1 MSTLL
6 TPFRGVRYSA
16 QCLPHLEEIM
26 TPPYDV
32 IHETERAAYM
42 ARSPYNM
49 IHLIL
54 GAEYGADTV
63 QNNRFTR
70 AAGSLQ
76 EWRRQSVLVPEDQP
90 ALYLY
95 QQEFTVHGLP
105 VTRTGVISRVRLA
118 SYASGD
124 IVPHEQTF
132 AGPKA
137 DLLRLWSA
145 CQANLSLIFA
155 VYADATHSLE
165 RLFAPTLATSPQREV
180 QHWMEG
186 QHRLW
191 VVTDPATIAQAQRA
205 MQDTPLVIADGHHR
219 YETGLALREVMR
231 QQNPQG
237 SPIAPYDSVM
247 MYCANIYDAGVVIL
261 PTHRL
266 VQHLPIPDM
275 ATLLQQLPWIQTEV
289 VPRHTASES
298 LPQWQHRIERLLRER
313 QEQGSVFAL
322 YAGGD
327 SCYVITVSPAAAV
340 QHVHAETASAAWK
353 RLDVSVL
360 HYGLL
365 PALQACLPAAQPTM
379 AYARAGDEVLDA
391 VARGAYDLAVLMNP
405 TPLQDMVQIAR
416 GGERMPPKST
426 YFYPKLPTGLVI
438 NCFDL

>member
-1 MSTLL
+1 
-6 TPFRGVRYSA
+6 
-16 QCLPHLEEIM
+16 M

-32 IHETERAAYM
+32 INETERAAYM
-42 ARSPYNM
+42 ARSPYSM

-54 GAEYGADTV
+54 GAEYGEDTTE
-63 QNNRFTR
+63 NNRFTR
-70 AAGSLQ
+70 AAGLLQ
-76 EWRRQSVLVPEDQP
+76 EWRRQGVLVPERQP

-95 QQEFTVHGLP
+95 QQEFTLHGFP
-105 VTRTGVISRVRLA
+105 VTRTGIISRVRLA
-118 SYASGD
+118 SYESGD
-124 IVPHEQTF
+124 IVPHEQTL

-155 VYADATHSLE
+155 VYADATRSLE
-165 RLFAPTLATSPQREV
+165 TLFAPTLATRPQREV
-180 QHWMEG
+180 RHWMEG

-191 VVTDPATIAQAQRA
+191 VVTDPAMIAQAQRA
-205 MQDTPLVIADGHHR
+205 MQDKPLVIADGHHR
-219 YETGLALREVMR
+219 YETGLALREALRR
-231 QQNPQG
+231 QHPPG
-237 SPIAPYDSVM
+237 GLMAPYDSVM
-247 MYCANIYDAGVVIL
+247 MYCTNIYDAGVVIL

-275 ATLLQQLPWIQTEV
+275 ATLLQQVPWIQTEV
-289 VPRHTASES
+289 LPRHTASES
-298 LPQWQHRIERLLRER
+298 IAQWQHRIERLLRAR

-327 SCYVITVSPAAAV
+327 SCYIITVAPAVAV
-340 QHVHAETASAAWK
+340 QHVQAETASPAWK

-360 HYGLL
+360 HHGLL
-365 PALQACLPAAQPTM
+365 PALQARLPTARPTI
-379 AYARAGDEVLDA
+379 AYARAGDEVFGA
-391 VARGAYDLAVLMNP
+391 VARGVYDLAVLMNP

>member
-1 MSTLL
+1 
-6 TPFRGVRYSA
+6 
-16 QCLPHLEEIM
+16 M

-32 IHETERAAYM
+32 IHETERVAYM

-54 GAEYGADTV
+54 GAESAADTGE
-63 QNNRFTR
+63 NNRFTR
-70 AAGSLQ
+70 AAGLLQ
-76 EWRRQSVLVPEDQP
+76 EWRRQRVLVPEHQP

-95 QQEFTVHGLP
+95 QQEFPVHGLP

-145 CQANLSLIFA
+145 CHANLSLIFA
-155 VYADATHSLE
+155 IYADATRSLE
-165 RLFAPTLATSPQREV
+165 TLFAPILATPPHREV

-186 QHRLW
+186 PHRLW
-191 VVTDPATIAQAQRA
+191 VVTDPAMITQAQRA
-205 MQDTPLVIADGHHR
+205 MQDKPLVIADGHHR
-219 YETGLALREVMR
+219 YETGLALRDVMR
-231 QQNPQG
+231 RQHPRG
-237 SPIAPYDSVM
+237 GGPVAPYDTVM

-266 VQHLPIPDM
+266 VQHMPIPDM

-289 VPRHTASES
+289 VPRRVASES
-298 LPQWQHRIERLLRER
+298 LLQWQHRIERLLRER
-313 QEQGSVFAL
+313 QEQGSVFAF

-327 SCYVITVSPAAAV
+327 SCHVVNVTAAAAM
-340 QHVHAETASAAWK
+340 QHVHADAASSAWK

-360 HYGLL
+360 HYGIL
-365 PALQACLPAAQPTM
+365 PALQACLPVAQPTV
-379 AYARAGDEVLDA
+379 AYARAGDEVLGA

-405 TPLQDMVQIAR
+405 TPLQAMVQIAR
-416 GGERMPPKST
+416 GGEPMPPKST

-438 NCFDL
+438 NCFDV

>member
-1 MSTLL
+1 
-6 TPFRGVRYSA
+6 
-16 QCLPHLEEIM
+16 
-26 TPPYDV
+26 
-32 IHETERAAYM
+32 
-42 ARSPYNM
+42 
-49 IHLIL
+49 
-54 GAEYGADTV
+54 
-63 QNNRFTR
+63 
-70 AAGSLQ
+70 
-76 EWRRQSVLVPEDQP
+76 
-90 ALYLY
+90 
-95 QQEFTVHGLP
+95 
-105 VTRTGVISRVRLA
+105 VRLA
-118 SYASGD
+118 SYESGD

-155 VYADATHSLE
+155 VYADATRRLE
-165 RLFAPTLATSPQREV
+165 TLFASTLATRPQREV

-191 VVTDPATIAQAQRA
+191 VVTDPAMITQAQRA
-205 MQDTPLVIADGHHR
+205 MQDKPLVIADGHHR
-219 YETGLALREVMR
+219 YETGLALRDAMR
-231 QQNPQG
+231 RQHPQG
-237 SPIAPYDSVM
+237 DPVAPYDFVM
-247 MYCANIYDAGVVIL
+247 MYCTNIYDSGVVIL

-275 ATLLQQLPWIQTEV
+275 ATLLQQVPWIQTEIL
-289 VPRHTASES
+289 PRHTASES
-298 LPQWQHRIERLLRER
+298 MPQWQHRIERLLRER

-327 SCYVITVSPAAAV
+327 SCYMITVAPAVAA
-340 QHVHAETASAAWK
+340 QHVQAETASPAWK

-365 PALQACLPAAQPTM
+365 PALQAHLPAAQPTI
-379 AYARAGDEVLDA
+379 AYARAGDEVFSA
-391 VARGAYDLAVLMNP
+391 VARGVYDLAVLMNP

>member
-1 MSTLL
+1 MPTVL
-6 TPFRGVRYSA
+6 TPFRGVRYSV
-16 QCLPHLEEIM
+16 QCLPHLGEIM

-32 IHETERAAYM
+32 INEAERAAYM

-54 GAEYGADTV
+54 GAEYAEDTV
-63 QNNRFTR
+63 ENNRFSR
-70 AAGSLQ
+70 AAQLLQ
-76 EWRRQSVLVPEDQP
+76 EWRHQSVLVPESRP

-95 QQEFTVHGLP
+95 QQEFSVHGVP
-105 VTRTGVISRVRLA
+105 VTRTGVISRVQLA
-118 SYASGD
+118 SYDSGD

-155 VYADATHSLE
+155 VYADATRTLDT
-165 RLFAPTLATSPQREV
+165 LFAPTLATPPQREV
-180 QHWMEG
+180 RHWMEG

-205 MQDTPLVIADGHHR
+205 MQDKPLVIADGHHR
-219 YETGLALREVMR
+219 YETGLALREAMR
-231 QQNPQG
+231 QQCPRSG
-237 SPIAPYDSVM
+237 PVAPYDSIM

-261 PTHRL
+261 PTHRF
-266 VQHLPIPDM
+266 VQHMPVPDL
-275 ATLLQQLPWIQTEV
+275 ATLLQQVPWIQTDV
-289 VPRHTASES
+289 VPRRDASES
-298 LPQWQHRIERLLRER
+298 LSQWQYRIERLLRER
-313 QEQGSVFAL
+313 QEQGSVLAL

-327 SCYVITVSPAAAV
+327 SCYVITVPAAAAM
-340 QHVHAETASAAWK
+340 QHVHAEAASPGWK

-365 PALQACLPAAQPTM
+365 PALQACLPGAQPTI
-379 AYARAGDEVLDA
+379 AYARAGDEVFGA

-426 YFYPKLPTGLVI
+426 YFYPKLPTGLVL
-438 NCFDL
+438 NCFNL